1 MPEPRLSRVE
11 GPSGTRL
18 WTSVVPPAPCRTLS
32 GRHTVRA
39 MTAEAPDHAALLEMF
54 DTMALIAATDDA
66 VRSAISA
73 GSATLAYY
81 SPRGQEAT
89 AAGMAAA
96 LRPDDYLVT
105 TYRGLHD
112 QIAKGV
118 PLRPLLAEMLGR
130 AEGTGKGK
138 GGPMHVAWPD
148 VGLMLT
154 TGVVGSGLPIATG
167 LAWAAAR
174 GEAGRVSVASFG
186 DGATNIG
193 AFHEA
198 LNLAAVWGLPVIFLC
213 QNNGYGE
220 HTAVREHQRIEH
232 VAQRAAAYGMPGVT
246 VDGNDPVAVH
256 EAMSSAVARAR
267 AGEGPTLVEA
277 VTYRLFGHVFGDR
290 MGYVDPAELEEA
302 WKQEPL
308 SRFRRRLVER
318 GVLTED
324 AADAV
329 WERCAARATDT
340 LAEVLELPEPGAQE
354 LLTDVVSSPA
364 SSTVSTRA
372 SSTVSTRASSTVSTR
387 ASSTAR
393 TGVAPGETSVRSAI
407 TLALDE
413 ALATDDRV
421 VLLGEDISDNGV
433 FGVTKGLA
441 AKHGADR
448 VRDTPISE
456 QAIVGAAVGAA
467 LGGLRPVAEIMF
479 MDFLGLCLDQLA
491 NHAAK
496 LRYMSGGLTS
506 VPMVMRTAVGGGLQ
520 VGAQHSQM
528 LEAWLAHVPG
538 LKVVVPS
545 TPSDARGLLAS
556 CIADDDPCV
565 FIEQVVLLSRKG
577 VLDDAPVPLG
587 VADVKRP
594 GTDVTVVTYGRQVHE
609 ALSVADAMASKGV
622 EVEVLDLRSLVP
634 FDEAAVMESVGRT
647 RRAVVLHEAV
657 VTGGFGAELA
667 AGISEALF
675 GRLVAP
681 VLRVGALPAPLP
693 YARGLERLALP
704 GPERLLEAL
713 EWVMAYEG

>member
-1 MPEPRLSRVE
+1 MAEKTQALDDAGLV
-11 GPSGTRL
+11 
-18 WTSVVPPAPCRTLS
+18 
-32 GRHTVRA
+32 A
-39 MTAEAPDHAALLEMF
+39 MFE
-54 DTMALIAATDDA
+54 TMALIAATDDA
-66 VRSAISA
+66 LRAAISA

-81 SPRGQEAT
+81 SPRGQEAV
-89 AAGMAAA
+89 AAGCAAA

-118 PLRPLLAEMLGR
+118 PLRPLLAEMLGK
-130 AEGTGKGK
+130 AEGTGHGK
-138 GGPMHVAWPD
+138 GGPMHVSWPD

-154 TGVVGSGLPIATG
+154 TGVVGSGLPIAAG

-174 GEAGRVSVASFG
+174 QGAGRVTVASFG

-198 LNLAAVWGLPVIFLC
+198 ANLAAVWGLPVIFLC

-220 HTAVREHQRIEH
+220 HTAFADHLRVDH

-246 VDGNDPVAVH
+246 VDGNDPAAVYD
-256 EAMSSAVARAR
+256 AVSTAAARAR

-277 VTYRLFGHVFGDR
+277 QTYRLFGHVFGDR
-290 MGYVDPAELEEA
+290 MTYVDPAELEEA
-302 WKQEPL
+302 WKREPL
-308 SRFRRRLVER
+308 ARFRHVLVARGALSDSDADALEAR
-318 GVLTED
+318 GVTV
-324 AADAV
+324 AA
-329 WERCAARATDT
+329 TT
-340 LAEVLELPEPGAQE
+340 LAEVLGLGELGADE
-354 LLTDVVSSPA
+354 VLTDVVGPKA
-364 SSTVSTRA
+364 TAPKGRA
-372 SSTVSTRASSTVSTR
+372 KAAVKGAAV
-387 ASSTAR
+387 
-393 TGVAPGETSVRSAI
+393 TGPVPGGSVEMSVRSAI

-413 ALATDDRV
+413 ALASDPRV

-479 MDFLGLCLDQLA
+479 MDFLGICLDQLA

-496 LRYMSGGLTS
+496 LRYMSGGLTP
-506 VPMVMRTAVGGGLQ
+506 VPMVLRTAVGGGLQ

-528 LEAWLAHVPG
+528 LEAWLTHVPG

-545 TPSDARGLLAS
+545 TPSDARGLLAA
-556 CIADDDPCV
+556 CIADEDPCV
-565 FIEQVVLLSRKG
+565 FIEQVLLLSRKG
-577 VLDDAPVPLG
+577 PVDGTPIELG
-587 VADVKRP
+587 VADIKRP
-594 GTDVTVVTYGRQVHE
+594 GSDVTVVTYGRQVHD
-609 ALSVADAMASKGV
+609 AVAVADALASKGV

-634 FDEAAVMESVGRT
+634 LDEAAVLESVGRT
-647 RRAVVLHEAV
+647 RRAVILHEAV

-693 YARGLERLALP
+693 YAKELERLALP

-713 EWVMAYEG
+713 EWVMAYES

>member
-1 MPEPRLSRVE
+1 
-11 GPSGTRL
+11 
-18 WTSVVPPAPCRTLS
+18 
-32 GRHTVRA
+32 
-39 MTAEAPDHAALLEMF
+39 MTATSAPAGTSPDDATLLHMF
-54 DTMALIAATDDA
+54 DTMALVAATDDA
-66 VRSAISA
+66 LRSAISA

-81 SPRGQEAT
+81 SPRGQEAV
-89 AAGMAAA
+89 AAGFAAA
-96 LRPDDYLVT
+96 LGPDDYLVT

-118 PLRPLLAEMLGR
+118 PLRALLAEMLGR

-138 GGPMHVAWPD
+138 GGPMHVVWPG

-154 TGVVGSGLPIATG
+154 TGVVGSGLPIAAG

-174 GEAGRVSVASFG
+174 HGEGRVTVVSFG

-198 LNLAAVWGLPVIFLC
+198 ANLAAVWGLPVVFLC

-220 HTAVREHQRIEH
+220 HTAFADHLRVEH

-246 VDGNDPVAVH
+246 VDGNDPVAVC
-256 EAMSSAVARAR
+256 EAVGDAARRAR

-290 MGYVDPAELEEA
+290 MSYVNPDELAEA
-302 WKQEPL
+302 WTNEPVA
-308 SRFRRRLVER
+308 RFRHTLVER
-318 GVLTED
+318 GLLTEEE
-324 AADAV
+324 ADA
-329 WERCAARATDT
+329 RQAHAATTASDT
-340 LAEVLELPEPGAQE
+340 LADVLELPEPSVDE
-354 LLTDVVSSPA
+354 VLTDVVGPRMATAPA
-364 SSTVSTRA
+364 LS
-372 SSTVSTRASSTVSTR
+372 
-387 ASSTAR
+387 
-393 TGVAPGETSVRSAI
+393 GGHPEMSVRSAI
-407 TLALDE
+407 TLALDD
-413 ALATDDRV
+413 ALASDGRV

-441 AKHGADR
+441 AKYGSDR

-456 QAIVGAAVGAA
+456 QAIVGAAIGAA

-496 LRYMSGGLTS
+496 LRYMSGGLTP

-528 LEAWLAHVPG
+528 LEAWLTHVPG

-545 TPSDARGLLAS
+545 TPSDARALLAS

-577 VLDDAPVPLG
+577 DIGDEPVPLG
-587 VADVKRP
+587 VADIKRP
-594 GTDVTVVTYGRQVHE
+594 GADVTVVTYGRQVHE
-609 ALSVADAMASKGV
+609 AIAVADAVAARGV

-634 FDEAAVMESVGRT
+634 LDEAAVLESVGRT

-675 GRLVAP
+675 GRLLAP

-693 YARGLERLALP
+693 YARNLERLALP
-704 GPERLLEAL
+704 GPDRLLEAL
-713 EWVMAYEG
+713 EWVMAYTS

>member
-1 MPEPRLSRVE
+1 M
-11 GPSGTRL
+11 GPMT
-18 WTSVVPPAPCRTLS
+18 TETETTLDDA
-32 GRHTVRA
+32 TLLA
-39 MTAEAPDHAALLEMF
+39 MFE
-54 DTMALIAATDDA
+54 TMALIAATDEA
-66 VRSAISA
+66 LRGAISA

-81 SPRGQEAT
+81 SPRGQEAV
-89 AAGMAAA
+89 AAGFAAA

-118 PLRPLLAEMLGR
+118 PLRALLAEMLGR
-130 AEGTGKGK
+130 AQGTGKGK
-138 GGPMHVAWPD
+138 GGPMHVVWPE

-154 TGVVGSGLPIATG
+154 TGVVGSGLPIGAG
-167 LAWAAAR
+167 LAWAASR
-174 GEAGRVSVASFG
+174 QGEGRVTVVSFG

-198 LNLAAVWGLPVIFLC
+198 ANLAAVWGLPVVFLC

-220 HTAVREHQRIEH
+220 HTAFADHLRVEH

-256 EAMSSAVARAR
+256 GAVSAAARRAR

-290 MGYVDPAELEEA
+290 MTYVDPGELEEA
-302 WKQEPL
+302 WKHEPVD
-308 SRFRRRLVER
+308 RFRRALVER
-318 GVLTED
+318 GLLTEEE
-324 AADAV
+324 ADAV
-329 WERCAARATDT
+329 QGRAGATAGET
-340 LAEVLELPEPGAQE
+340 LAEVLELPEPDVDE
-354 LLTDVVSSPA
+354 VLTDVVSPPVV
-364 SSTVSTRA
+364 SSAALS
-372 SSTVSTRASSTVSTR
+372 
-387 ASSTAR
+387 
-393 TGVAPGETSVRSAI
+393 GGHPEMSVRSAI
-407 TLALDE
+407 TLALDD
-413 ALATDDRV
+413 ALASDDRV

-456 QAIVGAAVGAA
+456 QAIVGAAIGAA
-467 LGGLRPVAEIMF
+467 LGGLRPVAEVMF

-491 NHAAK
+491 NHGAK
-496 LRYMSGGLTS
+496 LRYMSGGLTP
-506 VPMVMRTAVGGGLQ
+506 VPMVLRTAVGGGLQ

-528 LEAWLAHVPG
+528 LEAWLTHVPG

-565 FIEQVVLLSRKG
+565 FIEQVLLLSRKG
-577 VLDDAPVPLG
+577 VVGDEPVPLG
-587 VADVKRP
+587 VADVKRA
-594 GTDVTVVTYGRQVHE
+594 GADVTVVTYGRQVHE
-609 ALSVADAMASKGV
+609 AIAVADTMASRGV
-622 EVEVLDLRSLVP
+622 EVEVLDLRTLVP
-634 FDEAAVMESVGRT
+634 LDEAAVLESVGRT

-675 GRLVAP
+675 GLLVAP

-693 YARGLERLALP
+693 YARNLERLALP

-713 EWVMAYEG
+713 EWVMAYET

>member
-1 MPEPRLSRVE
+1 MTTK
-11 GPSGTRL
+11 GPDD
-18 WTSVVPPAPCRTLS
+18 TSLVQ
-32 GRHTVRA
+32 
-39 MTAEAPDHAALLEMF
+39 MF
-54 DTMALIAATDDA
+54 ETMALIAATDDA
-66 VRSAISA
+66 LRSAISA
-73 GSATLAYY
+73 GSASLAYY
-81 SPRGQEAT
+81 SPRGQEAV
-89 AAGMAAA
+89 AAGFAAA
-96 LRPDDYLVT
+96 LEPGDYLVT

-130 AEGTGKGK
+130 AAGTGKGK
-138 GGPMHVAWPD
+138 GGPMHVSWPD

-154 TGVVGSGLPIATG
+154 TGVVGSGLPIAAG
-167 LAWAAAR
+167 LAWAASR
-174 GEAGRVSVASFG
+174 HGEGAGDGDGDVRVTVASFG

-198 LNLAAVWGLPVIFLC
+198 ANLAAVWRLPVIFLC

-220 HTAVREHQRIEH
+220 HTAFADHLRVEH

-246 VDGNDPVAVH
+246 VDGNDPVAVYAAVI
-256 EAMSSAVARAR
+256 EAAARAR
-267 AGEGPTLVEA
+267 AGGGPTLVEA

-290 MGYVDPAELEEA
+290 MTYVDATELEDA
-302 WKQEPL
+302 WKREPVA
-308 SRFRRRLVER
+308 RFRSTLVER
-318 GVLTED
+318 GLLSDAD
-324 AADAV
+324 AAAIEEHCATMAV
-329 WERCAARATDT
+329 AT
-340 LAEVLELPEPGAQE
+340 LAEVLELPEPDADE
-354 LLTDVVSSPA
+354 VLRDVV
-364 SSTVSTRA
+364 
-372 SSTVSTRASSTVSTR
+372 
-387 ASSTAR
+387 
-393 TGVAPGETSVRSAI
+393 APVVPRQRVGPSQAQQEMSVRSAI

-413 ALATDDRV
+413 ALSADPRV

-496 LRYMSGGLTS
+496 LRYMSGGLTP
-506 VPMVMRTAVGGGLQ
+506 VPMVVRMAVGGGLQ

-545 TPSDARGLLAS
+545 TPTDARGLLAS
-556 CIADDDPCV
+556 CIADEDPCV
-565 FIEQVVLLSRKG
+565 FIEQVLLLSRKG
-577 VLDDAPVPLG
+577 AVDDTPVPLG

-594 GTDVTVVTYGRQVHE
+594 GSDVTVVTYGRQVHE
-609 ALSVADAMASKGV
+609 AIAVAESLASKGI

-634 FDEAAVMESVGRT
+634 LDEAAVLESVSRT
-647 RRAVVLHEAV
+647 RRAVILHEAV
-657 VTGGFGAELA
+657 VTGGFGGELA
-667 AGISEALF
+667 AGLSEVLF
-675 GRLVAP
+675 GRLEAP
-681 VLRVGALPAPLP
+681 VLRVGALAAPLP

-704 GPERLLEAL
+704 GPDRLLEAL
-713 EWVMAYEG
+713 EWVMAYNG

>member
-1 MPEPRLSRVE
+1 
-11 GPSGTRL
+11 
-18 WTSVVPPAPCRTLS
+18 
-32 GRHTVRA
+32 
-39 MTAEAPDHAALLEMF
+39 MTAQAPDRDSLLEMF
-54 DTMALIAATDDA
+54 ETMALVAATDDA
-66 VRSAISA
+66 VRGAVSA

-81 SPRGQEAT
+81 SPRGQEAA

-96 LRPDDYLVT
+96 LHPDDYLVT

-138 GGPMHVAWPD
+138 GGPMHVAWPE
-148 VGLMLT
+148 VGLMMT
-154 TGVVGSGLPIATG
+154 TGVVGSGLPVAAG
-167 LAWAAAR
+167 LAWAATR
-174 GEAGRVSVASFG
+174 LHAGRVCVASFG

-198 LNLAAVWGLPVIFLC
+198 ANLAAVWELPVVFLC

-220 HTAVREHQRIEH
+220 HTAVSDHQRIAH
-232 VAQRAAAYGMPGVT
+232 VAQRAAAYAMPGVT
-246 VDGNDPVAVH
+246 VDGNDPVAVYD
-256 EAMSSAVARAR
+256 AMSSAVARAR

-277 VTYRLFGHVFGDR
+277 VTFRLFGHVFGDR

-302 WKQEPL
+302 WKQEPVA
-308 SRFRRRLVER
+308 RFR
-318 GVLTED
+318 GVLVESGVLSQD
-324 AADAV
+324 AADAIEARV
-329 WERCAARATDT
+329 AALARDT
-340 LAEVLELPEPGAQE
+340 LAEVLELPEPGDDE
-354 LLTDVVSSPA
+354 LLADVVSPAGPTKATASATTSPK
-364 SSTVSTRA
+364 
-372 SSTVSTRASSTVSTR
+372 
-387 ASSTAR
+387 
-393 TGVAPGETSVRSAI
+393 APATTPESGQTETSVRSAI

-413 ALATDDRV
+413 ALTADDAV

-496 LRYMSGGLTS
+496 LRYMSGGLTP
-506 VPMVMRTAVGGGLQ
+506 VPMVLRTAVGGGLQ

-528 LEAWLAHVPG
+528 LEAWLTHVPG

-565 FIEQVVLLSRKG
+565 FIEQVLLLSRKG
-577 VLDDAPVPLG
+577 VLDERPVPLG

-609 ALSVADAMASKGV
+609 AVAVADALAPKGV
-622 EVEVLDLRSLVP
+622 DVEVLDLRSLVP
-634 FDEAAVMESVGRT
+634 LDETAVMESVGRT
-647 RRAVVLHEAV
+647 RRAVILHEAV

-681 VLRVGALPAPLP
+681 VLRVGAMPAPLP

-704 GPERLLEAL
+704 GPARLLEAI
-713 EWVMAYEG
+713 EWVTAYEG

>member
-1 MPEPRLSRVE
+1 M
-11 GPSGTRL
+11 
-18 WTSVVPPAPCRTLS
+18 
-32 GRHTVRA
+32 
-39 MTAEAPDHAALLEMF
+39 APDDATLLSMF
-54 DTMALIAATDDA
+54 DTMALIAACDDA
-66 VRSAISA
+66 LRSAISA
-73 GSATLAYY
+73 GSITLSYY
-81 SPRGQEAT
+81 SPRGQEAV
-89 AAGMAAA
+89 AAGFAAA

-148 VGLMLT
+148 AGVMLT
-154 TGVVGSGLPIATG
+154 TGVVGSGLPIAAG

-174 GEAGRVSVASFG
+174 RAEGRVTLASFG

-198 LNLAAVWGLPVIFLC
+198 ANLAAVWGLPVVFLC
-213 QNNGYGE
+213 QNNLYGE
-220 HTAVREHQRIEH
+220 HTAVADHQRIEH

-246 VDGNDPVAVH
+246 VDGNDPVAVYD
-256 EAMSSAVARAR
+256 AVSAAAQRAR

-290 MGYVDPAELEEA
+290 MTYVDAAELEDA
-302 WKQEPL
+302 WQREPV
-308 SRFRRRLVER
+308 SRLRRRLVDS
-318 GVLTED
+318 GLLTE
-324 AADAV
+324 
-329 WERCAARATDT
+329 ESARAVEERTAALAAAT
-340 LAEVLELPEPGAQE
+340 LAEVLELPQPGADE
-354 LLTDVVSSPA
+354 LLTDVVGPPPVGA
-364 SSTVSTRA
+364 SA
-372 SSTVSTRASSTVSTR
+372 SKAP
-387 ASSTAR
+387 
-393 TGVAPGETSVRSAI
+393 APGHGTETSVRAAI

-413 ALATDDRV
+413 ALASDPRV

-433 FGVTKGLA
+433 FGVTRGLSE
-441 AKHGADR
+441 KYGADR

-456 QAIVGAAVGAA
+456 QAIVGAAIGAA

-496 LRYMSGGLTS
+496 LRYMSGGLTA
-506 VPMVMRTAVGGGLQ
+506 VPMVLRTAVGGGLG

-528 LEAWLAHVPG
+528 LEAWTCHVPG

-545 TPSDARGLLAS
+545 TASDARGLLAS

-565 FIEQVVLLSRKG
+565 FIEQVLLLSRKSA
-577 VLDDAPVPLG
+577 LDDRPVPLG

-594 GTDVTVVTYGRQVHE
+594 GADVTVVTYGRQVHD
-609 ALSVADAMASKGV
+609 AVAVAEMMSPRGV

-634 FDEAAVMESVGRT
+634 LDEAAVLESVART
-647 RRAVVLHEAV
+647 RRAVVFHEAV

-675 GRLVAP
+675 DRLVAP
-681 VLRVGALPAPLP
+681 VLRVGAVPVPLP
-693 YARGLERLALP
+693 YAPDLERLALP
-704 GPERLLEAL
+704 GPERLLQGV
-713 EWVMAYEG
+713 EWVMAYEA